1 MTDKI
6 RIGDKWY
13 VSAHAARTE
22 DNPHVLKHNETFVLF
37 DRFGDVQSLGAGE
50 QGIYHEDTRYLSHL
64 ELLIDGVRPMFL
76 GSAVKEDNSLLIV
89 ELMNPDLPRNGVPK
103 GTLHLF
109 RAKLLWN
116 DACYEHIRVTNHGD
130 ETARLRLSLHFDAD
144 FVDLF
149 EVRGM
154 ERARRGERLPSE
166 CTASEAVLGYRG
178 LDGILRRSRLVFDPE
193 PATLTDSQA
202 EFDIEVEPK
211 EEKHLYCVVSCEQQR
226 AAQASQPAAAGAI
239 GATDATAAAAPTL
252 LHYDEAFRQNDTARR
267 TALGMS
273 CQIETSNPLVNL
285 WLKRSASDLAMLNT
299 QLPSGLY
306 PYAGTPWYSTTFG
319 RDGILTAREYLWMDP
334 SLARGVL
341 RFLADTQATCEDP
354 ERDAEPGKILHE
366 ARKCEMANTRE
377 IPFGHYYGTVDATPL
392 FVALAGAYHRRTG
405 DHEFLRGIWPNVL
418 AALEWIDRYGDRD
431 GDGFVEYARRSK
443 DGLVQQGWKDS
454 NDSVF
459 HADGRM
465 AEAPIAL
472 CEVQAYVYEAKVL
485 AAEMADHFGDTDRAE
500 RLRAEAASLKERF
513 QASFWCDE
521 IGAYAIALDGHKQPC
536 RVATSNA
543 GHALW
548 TGIASPEHA
557 RRMAQRLLH
566 PDFYSG
572 WGVRTVAGG
581 QARYN
586 PMSYHNGSI
595 WPHDNALVAAGMAR
609 YGHTQ
614 EALRVL
620 TGLFEASLFFG
631 QHRLPELFCGFPRRP
646 SEGPTLYPVACS
658 PQAWAAA
665 AVFGMVQA
673 CLGLDFHAEP
683 PEVVL
688 KAPRLPAFVD
698 WMKIRNLSVAGGSV
712 DLLLQR
718 YDNNVGIE
726 VTRKT
731 GDLAVRVVI

>member
-13 VSAHAARTE
+13 VSAHAARSE
-22 DNPHVLKHNETFVLF
+22 DNPHVLKHNEAFLLL
-37 DRFGDVQSLGAGE
+37 DRFGDIHGHGDGE
-50 QGIYHEDTRYLSHL
+50 QGLYHEDTRYLSHL

-89 ELMNPDLPRNGVPK
+89 ELMNPDLQENAVPK

-109 RAKLLWN
+109 RAKLLWK

-130 ETARLRLSLHFDAD
+130 ESARLRLSLLFDAD
-144 FVDLF
+144 FADLF

-154 ERARRGERLPSE
+154 ERARRGELQPWA
-166 CTASEAVLGYRG
+166 CNGSEAQLVYRG
-178 LDGILRRSRLVFDPE
+178 LDDIVRRTRVVFE
-193 PATLTDSQA
+193 PAPSSLAPGQA
-202 EFDIEVEPK
+202 DFVLEVDPK
-211 EEKHLYCVVSCEQQR
+211 EELHLYCTASCEQEP
-226 AAQASQPAAAGAI
+226 AGVAEPAPQAPA
-239 GATDATAAAAPTL
+239 L
-252 LHYDEAFRQNDTARR
+252 LHYDEAFRQNDSARR
-267 TALGMS
+267 AVLGLS
-273 CQIETSNPLVNL
+273 CHVETSNPLVNL
-285 WLKRSASDLAMLNT
+285 WLNRSVSDLAMLT
-299 QLPSGLY
+299 SALPSGPY

-319 RDGILTAREYLWMDP
+319 RDGILTAREYLWVDP

-341 RFLADTQATCEDP
+341 SFLARTQATSEEP

-377 IPFGHYYGTVDATPL
+377 IPFGQYYGTVDATPL

-405 DHEFLRGIWPNVL
+405 DHEFLRGIWPNIL

-431 GDGFVEYARRSK
+431 GDGFVEYACRSK

-465 AEAPIAL
+465 AEPPIAL

-485 AAEMADHFGDTDRAE
+485 AAEMAVHLGEPDHAV
-500 RLRAEAASLKERF
+500 RLRKEAEALKQKF
-513 QASFWCDE
+513 QASFWCED

-548 TGIASPEHA
+548 TGIAAPEHA

-595 WPHDNALVAAGMAR
+595 WPHDNALIAAGMAR
-609 YGHTQ
+609 YGYTQ

-620 TGLFEASLFFG
+620 TGLFDASLFFG

-673 CLGLDFHAEP
+673 CLGLDFRAEP
-683 PEVVL
+683 AEVVL
-688 KAPRLPAFVD
+688 KSPRLPAFVD
-698 WMKIRNLSVAGGSV
+698 WMKIRQLSIGGSSV

-731 GDLAVRVVI
+731 GEMAVRVVI